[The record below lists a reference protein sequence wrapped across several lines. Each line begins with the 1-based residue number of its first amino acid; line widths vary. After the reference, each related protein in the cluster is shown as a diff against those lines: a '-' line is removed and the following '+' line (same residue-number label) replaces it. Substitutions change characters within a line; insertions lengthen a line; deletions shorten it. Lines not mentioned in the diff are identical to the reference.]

1 MKPATYSTPEPPE
14 SLKSDPEAMEY
25 AQALRRRV
33 EVQNAQL
40 EALTEQLRKAQE
52 DLTVAG
58 KDGLELLILRTRHSA
73 LWEAHRTLQQAHRL
87 LLETHRT
94 LQRNTIQP
102 HMEPPP

>member
-52 DLTVAG
+52 A
-58 KDGLELLILRTRHSA
+58 H
-73 LWEAHRTLQQAHRL
+73 EAMRANY
-87 LLETHRT
+87 RT
-94 LQRNTIQP
+94 LQRNTTQP
-102 HMEPPP
+102 HMEPPRDP